1 MFLTFST
8 SFFFFFFLK
17 LAHSNIS
24 WKLSLLSE
32 NKQKLLSA
40 FLCEAAVSMFL
51 SVSLVNVAPHG

>member
-8 SFFFFFFLK
+8 CFFNFFFK

>member
-1 MFLTFST
+1 MLLTFST
-8 SFFFFFFLK
+8 FFFFVK
-17 LAHSNIS
+17 LAHRNIS
-24 WKLSLLSE
+24 WKLSLVSE